1 MDTNS
6 YEWLQ
11 RCEAVSIIKR
21 YIRTLW
27 RDGEEAARHELQ
39 TTYDLYREVS
49 EQRATSWRWP
59 KPAVRNFLTA
69 IRRLRPNAAATD
81 NTRHACE
88 SSRLSLEWS
97 STMTRIPFPESR
109 DRQRHRKGWRGGVMS
124 TAESI
129 VCGGLVT
136 ATGAIPVAVTSRFPE

>member
-49 EQRATSWRWP
+49 EQRAT
-59 KPAVRNFLTA
+59 
-69 IRRLRPNAAATD
+69 RLRELVQQIWRAEKSALADEVSLALAKPCGEELPHGDPMPAAEG
-81 NTRHACE
+81 CG
-88 SSRLSLEWS
+88 
-97 STMTRIPFPESR
+97 
-109 DRQRHRKGWRGGVMS
+109 DRQH
-124 TAESI
+124 TAS
-129 VCGGLVT
+129 V
-136 ATGAIPVAVTSRFPE
+136 